1 MGAGGQIGYG
11 PSKNRLRPSQMRK
24 TLHKCARC
32 GQPASMRIIEDVV
45 DGYWTKIRLAL
56 CAVCDKLLI
65 ACDLRAW
72 EWFREYTKSASRT
85 EQG

>member
-1 MGAGGQIGYG
+1 V
-11 PSKNRLRPSQMRK
+11 STR
-24 TLHKCARC
+24 THKCARC

-65 ACDLRAW
+65 ECDRRAW
-72 EWFREYTKSASRT
+72 EWFREYTNSD
-85 EQG
+85 